1 MAYCVKCGV
10 KLPGGARQCPLCL
23 TEVVLPPGMT
33 EPVEKPLFKEDS
45 SKAVEHGL
53 DKTRKAILEI
63 TMIIAV
69 VAEVVVGVAML
80 PDASAFLPML
90 CILYAAVAFLIPVLV
105 ERPFFVLMCTLEVAA
120 TIILVLLIDMHVSGG
135 LSWSLTAAASI
146 FLAWILGALP
156 FILKKRLAV
165 CVLVQAAGLASYL
178 LLLDGLYPPIDW
190 AIGVGLP
197 VLGFAAVLAGLFVL
211 RLKMKAFQKA
221 TAVDMVFSCF
231 SIVCLTVGFADWAST
246 GFNRLNWSL
255 PVWTCGI
262 TLFVLEALISAVRRI
277 REFFNTRN
285 AQRNE

>member
-23 TEVVLPPGMT
+23 TDVVLPPGMT
-33 EPVEKPLFKEDS
+33 EPAEKPLFKEDS

-63 TMIIAV
+63 TVIIAV

-90 CILYAAVAFLIPVLV
+90 CILYAAVAFLIPVLA
-105 ERPFFVLMCTLEVAA
+105 ERPSFVLMCTLEAAA
-120 TIILVLLIDMHVSGG
+120 TAILVLLIDMHVSGG
-135 LSWSLTAAASI
+135 LFWSLIAAASMA
-146 FLAWILGALP
+146 LAWILGVLP
-156 FILKKRLAV
+156 FILKKHLAV
-165 CVLVQAAGLASYL
+165 CILVQVAGLASYL
-178 LLLDGLYPPIDW
+178 LLIDGLYPPIDW
-190 AIGVGLP
+190 VIEVGWP
-197 VLGFAAVLAGLFVL
+197 VLGFVVALGGLFVL
-211 RLKMKAFQKA
+211 RLKVKALQKA

-246 GFNRLNWSL
+246 GFKHLNWSL

-262 TLFVLEALISAVRRI
+262 TLFILEVLISAVRRI
-277 REFFNTRN
+277 RDFFNTRN
-285 AQRNE
+285 AQRRE